1 MHKNSGQMIEL
12 FQLNPNQWGLRGD
25 PFLWEDLKNYF
36 LDKELPKTKVA
47 LESLIRQTF
56 KEFVSEDIDS
66 GKMVY
71 IEKYSQGGM
80 SSGQI
85 DCNFWL
91 KKLLPLFL
99 ERYSQISQ
107 NIDKARNTKI
117 DVNLVNKYFDFSYKK
132 RIHEY
137 SKIDSIKNWDEGQAK
152 LKYQKIDDFYK
163 EELQIDS
170 VKLNELRIYFQKY
183 NVLYNKYRKNNI
195 AREGLFSDYNKLL
208 EWYNDQQESCNY
220 CGISQSNL
228 TKIVESRKGNL
239 TLNQKIKRSKGSL
252 EIEKLNPLKGYTFDN
267 SVLSCPLCNNAKSN
281 LISEED
287 WRKYFAPAMKRYFN
301 SILSDIKDL

>member
-1 MHKNSGQMIEL
+1 MIEL

-80 SSGQI
+80 SSGKI

-99 ERYSQISQ
+99 ERYSQVSQ
-107 NIDKARNTKI
+107 KRYEARNAKI
-117 DVNLVNKYFDFSYKK
+117 DVNLVNKYFDFCYKK

-163 EELQIDS
+163 DELEIDG

-183 NVLYNKYRKNNI
+183 NYLYNKYRRNNI
-195 AREGLFSDYNKLL
+195 AREELFSDHNKLL
-208 EWYNDQQESCNY
+208 KWYNDQEESCNY
-220 CGISQSNL
+220 CGISQANL
-228 TKIVESRKGNL
+228 IKIVESRNGNL

-252 EIEKLNPLKGYTFDN
+252 EIEKVNPKKGYTLEN
-267 SVLSCPLCNNAKSN
+267 SVLCCPLCNNAKSN
-281 LISEED
+281 LISEEN
-287 WRKYFAPAMKRYFN
+287 WRKHFAPAMKRYYN

>member
-239 TLNQKIKRSKGSL
+239 TLNQKTKRSKGSL